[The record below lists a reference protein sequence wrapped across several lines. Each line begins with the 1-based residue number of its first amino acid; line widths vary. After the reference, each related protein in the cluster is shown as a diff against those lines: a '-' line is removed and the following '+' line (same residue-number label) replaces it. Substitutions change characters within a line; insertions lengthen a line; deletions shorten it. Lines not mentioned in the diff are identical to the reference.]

1 MKITFSNIFL
11 FICFA
16 FKTYWPAFK
25 DMLQHEIKA
34 DTFFSVRNTRDV
46 ICADERSKKEFFTW
60 QKKLMI
66 VIE

>member
-1 MKITFSNIFL
+1 
-11 FICFA
+11 
-16 FKTYWPAFK
+16 
-25 DMLQHEIKA
+25 MLQHEIKA

-66 VIE
+66 LIE